1 MWSGPILTQSREFCG
16 GLVVGI
22 PGLESEIPQ
31 DLWHSQKDLKKK
43 KKVVLNLN
51 NRIYMAIPSVTT
63 YIQTGITEKS
73 IDEIKHNTK

>member
-1 MWSGPILTQSREFCG
+1 MVGPPGFGKWDPTRPVAQS
-16 GLVVGI
+16 
-22 PGLESEIPQ
+22 
-31 DLWHSQKDLKKK
+31 KDLKKKK